1 MARYPLPSHPRG
13 IHCMAGV
20 SRRDVLV
27 QASALGIALS
37 GTSIGARNVLADAED
52 LDVFTFSVYA
62 VPELT
67 GTYIDQYGGMPAFTM
82 MGSLEEGFNKLAGG
96 YRPDVAM
103 TGYEFIGKWHD
114 AGLLQSID
122 TSRLAQWDN
131 IFPKL
136 KQSGQLGDGQQWAMP
151 FIWGNSSV
159 VFRTDLAPQYVDNN
173 TWKILWDPELSG
185 RIAIRD
191 SAEEAA
197 MPAALIAGVKDPFD
211 MTDEEITTVSD
222 MLREQRSLLRFLWS
236 DQTSLMQDLA
246 SGEIVAAYATSDV
259 WAQLVAEGV
268 PVAYMAPKEGVLTW
282 MDLAVLVADSEV
294 PEEQRYTYLDALLS
308 PESGAFAIEAYA
320 FGHANRK
327 SFELADAQTV
337 AGLGMTDPDA
347 VLNSAFLLRPYDPET
362 QQKLNRAFEEI
373 KAGD

>member
-1 MARYPLPSHPRG
+1 
-13 IHCMAGV
+13 
-20 SRRDVLV
+20 
-27 QASALGIALS
+27 
-37 GTSIGARNVLADAED
+37 
-52 LDVFTFSVYA
+52 
-62 VPELT
+62 
-67 GTYIDQYGGMPAFTM
+67 
-82 MGSLEEGFNKLAGG
+82 
-96 YRPDVAM
+96 
-103 TGYEFIGKWHD
+103 
-114 AGLLQSID
+114 
-122 TSRLAQWDN
+122 
-131 IFPKL
+131 
-136 KQSGQLGDGQQWAMP
+136 
-151 FIWGNSSV
+151 
-159 VFRTDLAPQYVDNN
+159 
-173 TWKILWDPELSG
+173 
-185 RIAIRD
+185 
-191 SAEEAA
+191 

-211 MTDEEITTVSD
+211 MTDEEIATVSD

>member
-1 MARYPLPSHPRG
+1 MARQPLPSQPRG
-13 IHCMAGV
+13 LHSMVGA

-37 GTSIGARNVLADAED
+37 AASIAAGKVLADAED

-114 AGLLQSID
+114 AGLLEAID
-122 TSRLAQWDN
+122 TSRLSQWDN
-131 IFPKL
+131 VFPKL
-136 KQSGQLGDGQQWAMP
+136 RESGQLGDGQQWAMP

-211 MTDEEITTVSD
+211 MTDEEIATVSD

-282 MDLAVLVADSEV
+282 MDLAVLVAESEV

>member
-1 MARYPLPSHPRG
+1 MANYSKRQCLRG
-13 IHCMAGV
+13 TTPGRDI
-20 SRRDVLV
+20 SRRDLLR
-27 QASALGIALS
+27 QASALGISLAAMPFVARQAL
-37 GTSIGARNVLADAED
+37 AQAAD

-67 GTYIDQYGGMPAFTM
+67 GTYIDRYGDLPSYTM

-96 YRPDVAM
+96 YRPDIAM

-114 AGLLQSID
+114 AELLQPID
-122 TSRLAQWDN
+122 TSRLTQWEN
-131 IFPKL
+131 VFPKL
-136 KQSGQLGDGQQWAMP
+136 QESGKLADGQQWAMP

-159 VFRTDLAPQYVDNN
+159 VYRTDLLPQYVGND
-173 TWKILWDPELSG
+173 TWKILWDPELAG

-197 MPAALIAGVKDPFD
+197 MPAALIAGVTDPFN
-211 MTDEEITTVSD
+211 MTDEEIATVGD
-222 MLREQRSLLRFLWS
+222 MLREQRELLRFYWS
-236 DQTSLMQDLA
+236 DQTSLMQDIA

-259 WAQLVAEGV
+259 WAQLAAEGV

-282 MDLAVLVADSEV
+282 MDLAVMVADSEV

-308 PESGAFAIEAYA
+308 PESGAFAIETYA

-327 SFELADAQTV
+327 AFEIADAETV
-337 AGLGMTDPDA
+337 QALGMSDPDA
-347 VLNSAFLLRPYDPET
+347 VLNSSFLLRPYDPAT

-373 KAGD
+373 KAGE